1 MRKIILLILLI
12 LFLLMGCTPAVID
25 EDPMNTPLPAKN
37 VANSTLMS
45 ESPINVSNLD
55 DYLFRNDTY
64 YVDTR
69 EINQWLEEGHVAG
82 FVNIP
87 FYQAIANVKTSTDV
101 LYSFDRVRDTSGNV
115 TVTLGE
121 PGSFSENY
129 NQSQFILNAIF
140 PKNKNI
146 VFLSTA
152 GVEASYL
159 IALLIQTGYDGNK
172 LYNAGPFSNTVGS
185 NIAYRDYK
193 DAKYLVEG
201 NNAYTLDYKIDFG
214 ELTPKK

>member
-1 MRKIILLILLI
+1 MRKRLIIVLLSIIL
-12 LFLLMGCTPAVID
+12 FGCGPSSIEENPA
-25 EDPMNTPLPAKN
+25 NNPLPAKTS
-37 VANSTLMS
+37 ADSTLMS
-45 ESPINVSNLD
+45 ESVINVSNLD
-55 DYLFRNDTY
+55 DFLFREDTY

-87 FYQAIANVKTSTDV
+87 FYQAIANIKTSTDV
-101 LYSFDRVRDTSGNV
+101 LYSFDRIRDAGGNV
-115 TVTLGE
+115 TVSLGE

-129 NQSQFILNAIF
+129 NESQFILNAIF
-140 PKNKNI
+140 PKDKNI
-146 VFLSTA
+146 IFLSTA

-159 IALLIQTGYDGNK
+159 IALLIQVGYDGSK

-185 NIAYRDYK
+185 NIAYRDFK
-193 DAKYLVEG
+193 EAKYLIRG
-201 NNAYTLDYKIDFG
+201 NNAYTLDYKINFG

>member
-1 MRKIILLILLI
+1 MPKILLMSLISFLLI
-12 LFLLMGCTPAVID
+12 GCTPSIID
-25 EDPMNTPLPAKN
+25 DDPMKNPLPEKTSE
-37 VANSTLMS
+37 NSTLMS

-55 DYLFRNDTY
+55 DYLFREDTY

-87 FYQAIANVKTSTDV
+87 FYQAIANIKKSTDV
-101 LYSFDRVRDTSGNV
+101 LYSFDRIRDASGSV
-115 TVTLGE
+115 TVSLGE
-121 PGSFSENY
+121 PGSFTENY
-129 NQSQFILNAIF
+129 NESLFILNAIF

-146 VFLSTA
+146 IFLSTA

-159 IALLIQTGYDGNK
+159 IALLIQVGYDGSK
-172 LYNAGPFSNTVGS
+172 LYNAGPFSNSVGS

-201 NNAYTLDYKIDFG
+201 NNAYTLDYKINYG

>member
-1 MRKIILLILLI
+1 MNKLLISLMSVLLI
-12 LFLLMGCTPAVID
+12 GCTPTVTD
-25 EDPMNTPLPAKN
+25 PDPMKSPLPTKTSAT
-37 VANSTLMS
+37 STLMS

-55 DYLFRNDTY
+55 DYLFRTDTY

-87 FYQAIANVKTSTDV
+87 FYQAIANIKKSTDV
-101 LYSFDRVRDTSGNV
+101 LYSFDRIRDTNGNV
-115 TVTLGE
+115 TVSLGE

-129 NQSQFILNAIF
+129 EQSQFILSTIF
-140 PKNKNI
+140 PKNRNI

-159 IALLIQTGYDGNK
+159 IALLIQVGYDGSK
-172 LYNAGPFSNTVGS
+172 LYNAGPFSNSVGN

-201 NNAYTLDYKIDFG
+201 NNAYTLDYKVNFG

>member
-1 MRKIILLILLI
+1 MYKILMISLVSVLLI
-12 LFLLMGCTPAVID
+12 GCTPTVTD
-25 EDPMNTPLPAKN
+25 LDPMKEPLPTKIS
-37 VANSTLMS
+37 ANSTLMS

-55 DYLFRNDTY
+55 IYLFRKDTY

-87 FYQAIANVKTSTDV
+87 FYQAIANIKTSTDV
-101 LYSFDRVRDTSGNV
+101 LYSFDRIRDTNGNV
-115 TVTLGE
+115 TVSLGE

-129 NQSQFILNAIF
+129 DQSQFILKTIF

-146 VFLSTA
+146 IFLSTA

-159 IALLIQTGYDGNK
+159 IALLIQAGYDGNK
-172 LYNAGPFSNTVGS
+172 LFNAGPFSNSVGS

-201 NNAYTLDYKIDFG
+201 TNAYTLDYKINFG